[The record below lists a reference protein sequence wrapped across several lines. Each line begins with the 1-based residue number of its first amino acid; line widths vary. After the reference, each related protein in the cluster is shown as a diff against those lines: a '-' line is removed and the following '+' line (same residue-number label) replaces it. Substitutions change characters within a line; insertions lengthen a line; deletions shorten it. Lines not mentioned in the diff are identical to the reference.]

1 MVINRKR
8 TRFTCSDERLRC
20 MREANLYRGV
30 AVDPLPVTAGE
41 EVTFLYHGLLEQS
54 GADQVYLHCGYG
66 NPQNWQDVQDIRM
79 EKTERGFAKTIR
91 FEDKERFNFC
101 FKNSANNWDNN
112 DGINWTFEIHNG

>member
-8 TRFTCSDERLRC
+8 TRFT
-20 MREANLYRGV
+20 
-30 AVDPLPVTAGE
+30 
-41 EVTFLYHGLLEQS
+41 
-54 GADQVYLHCGYG
+54 CGYG